1 MLGPMQ
7 KSEHSSVFF
16 CRSSSNISYFIGK
29 TRCSPQ
35 HMSSTC
41 SPQHRQVLPT
51 TYTHNIS
58 GTYVVGVCGGRHY
71 MMWVYVVGNKG
82 KTVNVLHNISCVVD
96 NNYMLWTTFVNMC
109 STT

>member
-1 MLGPMQ
+1 MDPVKDKESEYNETFPYADALG
-7 KSEHSSVFF
+7 
-16 CRSSSNISYFIGK
+16 CLLYLIGK
-29 TRCSPQ
+29 THCYPQ

-51 TYTHNIS
+51 TYPHNIS

-96 NNYMLWTTFVNMC
+96 NN
-109 STT
+109 